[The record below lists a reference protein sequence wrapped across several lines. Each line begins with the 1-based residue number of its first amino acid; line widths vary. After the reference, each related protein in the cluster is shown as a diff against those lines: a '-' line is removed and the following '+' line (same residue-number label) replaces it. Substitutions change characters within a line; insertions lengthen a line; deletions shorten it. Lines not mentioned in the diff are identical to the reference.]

1 MRVLLCAAPHA
12 DTFGYSMPPPGLL
25 RLGGALERAG
35 HAATLVDLPLEVSRG
50 VLELDDAFAAR
61 AAELL
66 TARGAQ
72 HVYGVSTMGATLP
85 AAVLI
90 ADALR
95 ARDPRA
101 VIALGGPG
109 CGGIEIE
116 VLRRFRSI
124 DAIVRGEGEATL
136 IDWLA
141 RIDGGRAWD
150 GCAGLTWRRADGSIA
165 RESERTPLAPREW
178 PPHAWH
184 LVEPIDVYKAA
195 IGAADGLVALDSG
208 RGCAYDCSFCSIGR
222 YWGRRTRPLDVARLA
237 DEIDE
242 LFALPGAQA
251 AYLAHD
257 LFGTDREHALELCAE
272 LERRARLERRPLRPF
287 EIRARADA
295 LDDELVAAL
304 GRAGCYRVLVGVES
318 GDPALRNA
326 HGKHLDPA
334 CDVLALVA
342 RLDRAGITPILSLL
356 LGLPGEDEAALER
369 TLALALDAALV
380 AGVNLSL
387 HLPNPQQGCRLGDE
401 AGGRARVVAG
411 IAPDMALGAGTTAP
425 ERALVDAHPDLFGT
439 FRLLACDEHEEQAL
453 RRLARMRDEL
463 GPLLQRLPRTFAL
476 VARRLGL
483 GVGALFDRWQASGRS
498 FEALARGLC
507 DPLVDDVLAWETALL
522 RAGARPELLELG
534 CDLVALRRALAD
546 PRADPFGTRIAPART
561 YAVTRGRRGPRTVR
575 LSDDLAR
582 ALRADAPLPPA
593 ARATL
598 ERAGLLPTLTA

>member
-1 MRVLLCAAPHA
+1 A

-50 VLELDDAFAAR
+50 ALSLDDAFAAQ

-66 TARGAQ
+66 AARGPQ
-72 HVYGVSTMGATLP
+72 RVYGISTMGATLP
-85 AAVLI
+85 SAVLI

-95 ARDPRA
+95 ARDASAR
-101 VIALGGPG
+101 IALGGPG
-109 CGGIEIE
+109 CGSIDAE
-116 VLRRFRSI
+116 VLRRFHSV

-136 IDWLA
+136 VDWLA
-141 RIDGGRAWD
+141 RIEDGRAWD
-150 GCAGLTWRRADGSIA
+150 GCAGLTWRRADGAIA
-165 RESERTPLAPREW
+165 REPERAQLPPRDW

-184 LVEPIDVYKAA
+184 LVPPIDAYKRA

-222 YWGRRTRPLDVARLA
+222 YWGRRTRPLDAARLA

-242 LFALPGAQA
+242 LLALPGARA

-257 LFGTDREHALELCAE
+257 LFGTDREHALALCAE
-272 LERRARLERRPLRPF
+272 LERRGGRPF

-295 LDDELVAAL
+295 LDEELVAAL

-369 TLALALDAALV
+369 TLALALDASLL

-387 HLPNPQQGCRLGDE
+387 HLPNPQQGCRLGDDARE
-401 AGGRARVVAG
+401 RARLVDG

-439 FRLLACDEHEEQAL
+439 FRLLARDEHEERAL

-463 GPLLQRLPRTFAL
+463 GPLVQRLPRTFAL
-476 VARRLGL
+476 VARRLRL

-498 FEALARGLC
+498 FEALARGLL

-522 RAGARPELLELG
+522 RAGATPQLLELG

-546 PRADPFGTRIAPART
+546 PRADPFAARTSPART
-561 YAVTRGRRGPRTVR
+561 YAVARGRRGPRTLR

-582 ALRADAPLPPA
+582 ALRARSPLPHG
-593 ARATL
+593 ARVAL
-598 ERAGLLPTLTA
+598 ERAGLLSPTPATNP